1 MGLAFAQLFVA
12 QAVIEVGVAEVRL
25 DHFRVGVGGVVHQ
38 VLGVD
43 QGHQGLVREAY
54 LRHLHFGPLEE
65 AKLALETYMWLYFNL
80 MYVWLSKVIA

>member
-43 QGHQGLVREAY
+43 QGHQGLVREA
-54 LRHLHFGPLEE
+54 
-65 AKLALETYMWLYFNL
+65 
-80 MYVWLSKVIA
+80 